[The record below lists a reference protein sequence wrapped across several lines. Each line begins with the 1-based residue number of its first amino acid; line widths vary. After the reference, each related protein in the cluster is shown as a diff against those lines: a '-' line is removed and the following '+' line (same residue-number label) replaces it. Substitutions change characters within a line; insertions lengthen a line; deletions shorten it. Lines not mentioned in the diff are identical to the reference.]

1 MATKAKAES
10 RHPELLRAK
19 RTVTSF
25 DVARASHVSRT
36 TVSFVM
42 NDVAGAKISPETR
55 ARVLK
60 AARELGYV
68 PNASG
73 KALAQRKTEN
83 IALVYTRSYHHIACH
98 SILLR
103 LIDGLMQLAHKRN
116 LRLMIDAVEEGTS
129 GNNILKLAR
138 ANHIDGLIM
147 LEPRTDDQQLLA
159 LARDRFPVV
168 LIGTL
173 PGTDLCSIDIDNTE
187 AAHGAVEHLIT
198 AGHSRIGC
206 ITNAPP
212 QFTAA
217 TARLAGYQRA
227 LHSHGIPFQPSLV
240 RFGNFNP
247 DSGYAAMQSM
257 LKEKNPPTA
266 VFVASD
272 TVAIGSLRA
281 IAERGLRIP
290 QDIAVF
296 GFDDIVDSQYTSP
309 PLSTVRFDVE
319 EHGRRSAEILYD
331 LMNGNLRAP
340 HHETT
345 PFQLVLRAS
354 SSTGRRAARTHT
366 PHASS
371 SNWKKTQSEEV
382 YS

>member
-1 MATKAKAES
+1 MQ
-10 RHPELLRAK
+10 
-19 RTVTSF
+19 
-25 DVARASHVSRT
+25 VAH
-36 TVSFVM
+36 
-42 NDVAGAKISPETR
+42 E
-55 ARVLK
+55 
-60 AARELGYV
+60 
-68 PNASG
+68 
-73 KALAQRKTEN
+73 
-83 IALVYTRSYHHIACH
+83 
-98 SILLR
+98 
-103 LIDGLMQLAHKRN
+103 RN
-116 LRLMIDAVEEGTS
+116 LRLMIDAVDEGTS

-147 LEPRTDDQQLLA
+147 LEPRNDDQQLLA
-159 LARDRFPVV
+159 LARDCFPVV

-173 PGTDLCSIDIDNTE
+173 PGTDLCSIDIDNMK
-187 AAHGAVEHLIT
+187 AAHGAVEHLIA

-217 TARLAGYQRA
+217 TARLAGYHQA
-227 LHSHGIPFQPSLV
+227 LQSHGIPYLPSLV
-240 RFGNFNP
+240 RFGHFNP
-247 DSGYAAMQSM
+247 ESGYTAMHSM
-257 LKEKNPPTA
+257 LREKELPTA

-296 GFDDIVDSQYTSP
+296 GFDDIVDSLYTSP
-309 PLSTVRFDVE
+309 PLSTVRFNVE
-319 EHGRRSAEILYD
+319 GHGRRSAEILYD

-354 SSTGRRAARTHT
+354 SSTGRRLPRFHR
-366 PHASS
+366 PQASS
-371 SNWKKTQSEEV
+371 SNWKKRQSEEV

>member
-1 MATKAKAES
+1 MRPKGRKAA
-10 RHPELLRAK
+10 
-19 RTVTSF
+19 TSF
-25 DVARASHVSRT
+25 DVARRARVSRT

-42 NDVAGAKISPETR
+42 NDVVDAKISARTR
-55 ARVLK
+55 ERVLK
-60 AARELGYV
+60 AARELGYF

-73 KALAQRKTEN
+73 KALARRRTEN

-103 LIDGLMQLAHKRN
+103 LIDGLMQVAHERN
-116 LRLMIDAVEEGTS
+116 LRLMIDAVDEGTS

-138 ANHIDGLIM
+138 AKHIDGLIM
-147 LEPRTDDQQLLA
+147 LEPRTDDPQLLA

-187 AAHGAVEHLIT
+187 AARTAVEHLFSG
-198 AGHSRIGC
+198 GHRRIGC

-212 QFTAA
+212 QFTAS
-217 TARLAGYQRA
+217 TARLAGYRRA
-227 LHSHGIPFQPSLV
+227 LEDHDVPFQRSLV
-240 RFGNFNP
+240 RFGHFNP
-247 DSGYAAMQSM
+247 ESGYGAMRS
-257 LKEKNPPTA
+257 LLAEKERPTA

-281 IAERGLRIP
+281 IAERGLRVP
-290 QDIAVF
+290 DDIAVF
-296 GFDDIVDSQYTSP
+296 GFDDIVDSLYTTP

-319 EHGRRSAEILYD
+319 KHGRRSAEILYD
-331 LMNGNLRAP
+331 LMNGEASAP
-340 HHETT
+340 RHETT

-354 SSTGRRAARTHT
+354 SSAGSPAAGRRISRTRV

-371 SNWKKTQSEEV
+371 SNWKKRQSEEV
-382 YS
+382 FP